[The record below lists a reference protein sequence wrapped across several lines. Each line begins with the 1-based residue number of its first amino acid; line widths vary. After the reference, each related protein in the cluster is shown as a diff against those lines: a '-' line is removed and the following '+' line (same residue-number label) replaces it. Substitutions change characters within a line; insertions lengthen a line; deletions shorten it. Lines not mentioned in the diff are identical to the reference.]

1 MKKLESLT
9 KEQEAL
15 IPIVRDE
22 WIKFCLGGDQTLNRE
37 MAQKG
42 LRWIYGLAKLDEP
55 KVIFVDG
62 PFACQFAVWYIEEL
76 SKKKILDKKS
86 LASVGA
92 SVRDSVVASL
102 GDSVVASVRAS
113 VRASVGD
120 SVGDSVW
127 DSVWDSVVDSVGD
140 SKKTFE
146 NYGWCDLGG
155 YSGWT
160 AWVDYFERIGI
171 KVDDKFKP
179 WKELLQSG
187 VFMSI
192 YLKGFAIVCPRPKS
206 IKKDS
211 SGRLHN
217 ETGAAAEWEGEE
229 YWFLHGIRVPKW
241 LVMTDAGKIDPQLAL
256 TEKNVDV
263 QREIIRKVGAE
274 RMLKA
279 CNAETLDVFVDKH
292 TKGGNEYKLMR
303 MKVGDIDRKY
313 LYFEHASLPGVWY
326 AQPVEPNLKRALHA
340 RAWMLGGEIKDLE
353 RMSDEQIL
361 NNLPV
366 SVS

>member
-1 MKKLESLT
+1 MKKLESFT

-15 IPIVRDE
+15 IPVVRDE
-22 WIKFCLGGDQTLNRE
+22 WVKFCLGGDNSLNRE
-37 MAQKG
+37 MASKG

-55 KVIFVDG
+55 RVVFVDG
-62 PFACQFAVWYIEEL
+62 PFACQMAVWYIEEL
-76 SKKKILDKKS
+76 SKNKILDKKLKAS
-86 LASVGA
+86 VRDSVASVASVWDSVGA
-92 SVRDSVVASL
+92 SVRDSVQ
-102 GDSVVASVRAS
+102 ASVRDS
-113 VRASVGD
+113 VRD
-120 SVGDSVW
+120 SVGASVW
-127 DSVWDSVVDSVGD
+127 DSVGA

-155 YSGWT
+155 NSGWT
-160 AWVDYFERIGI
+160 AWTDYFERIGI

-179 WKELLQSG
+179 WKEWMQSG

-192 YLKGFAIVCPRPKS
+192 YLKGFAIVCPRPKL
-206 IKKDS
+206 IKKDAN
-211 SGRLHN
+211 GRLHN
-217 ETGAAAEWEGEE
+217 DAGPAAEWEGEQ
-229 YWFLHGIRVPKW
+229 YWFIHGIRVPKW
-241 LVMTDAGKIDPQLAL
+241 LVTTEAGKIDPQLAL

-303 MKVGDIDRKY
+303 MKVGEIDRKY

-340 RAWMLGGEIKDLE
+340 RAWMLGGEVKDLE
-353 RMSDEQIL
+353 RMSDEKIL

-366 SVS
+366 NVS